1 MPRPSLLAALAG
13 WLLPLS
19 ACQSD
24 ADRYPAVTTGAAQ
37 PPVEAVLPLPM
48 QTVRA
53 RLRQRLQS
61 TRPVQA
67 PAHPE
72 YGPQFAQFSLATN
85 ETQRID
91 YLFRRY
97 DRFNSSD
104 EVPMSTAFHAPAT
117 VTTALL
123 AYLALPVAARAP
135 DLYLSPTPRWPVPE
149 YVSAQGQPLP
159 YTCDY
164 LLHLRAVGAD
174 STGLEIIAIDSNV
187 IDGTRFGIKNDR
199 DGLGW
204 PRPGRVPRYRD
215 VRPSLTDQQQVLSQ
229 LVKLALT
236 E

>member
-1 MPRPSLLAALAG
+1 MPRSSLLAALAG

-24 ADRYPAVTTGAAQ
+24 AGRYPAVTTGAAQ
-37 PPVEAVLPLPM
+37 PEVEAVLPLPV

-53 RLRQRLQS
+53 RLLQRLQS
-61 TRPVQA
+61 ARPAEA

-72 YGPQFAQFSLATN
+72 YGPQFAQFGLATN
-85 ETQRID
+85 ESQRLD

-104 EVPMSTAFHAPAT
+104 EVPMSTAFHASAT

-135 DLYLSPTPRWPVPE
+135 DVYVNPTPRWAVAE
-149 YVSAQGQPLP
+149 YTDAQGQPLP
-159 YTCDY
+159 YSCAY
-164 LLHLRAVGAD
+164 LLHLRAVGAT
-174 STGLEIIAIDSNV
+174 STGLQLIAIDSNV
-187 IDGTRFGIKNDR
+187 IDGTRFGFKTDR

-204 PRPGRVPRYRD
+204 PWPGRVPRYRD
-215 VRPSLTDQQQVLSQ
+215 VLPSLTDQQQVLGR
-229 LVKLALT
+229 LVALALH

>member
-1 MPRPSLLAALAG
+1 MPRSSLLAALAG

-24 ADRYPAVTTGAAQ
+24 AGRYPAVTAGAAQ
-37 PPVEAVLPLPM
+37 PVVEAVLPLPV

-53 RLRQRLQS
+53 RLLQRLQS
-61 TRPVQA
+61 TRLVEA

-72 YGPQFAQFSLATN
+72 YGSQLAQFGLATN
-85 ETQRID
+85 ETQRLD

-97 DRFNSSD
+97 DLFNSSD
-104 EVPMSTAFHAPAT
+104 EVPMSTAFHAPAM

-123 AYLALPVAARAP
+123 AYLALPIPARAL
-135 DLYLSPTPRWPVPE
+135 DVYVNHTPRWSVTE
-149 YVSAQGQPLP
+149 YTDAQGQPLP
-159 YTCDY
+159 YSCAY
-164 LLHLRAVGAD
+164 LLHLRSASAA

-187 IDGTRFGIKNDR
+187 IDGTQFELKTNR

-204 PRPGRVPRYRD
+204 PRPGRVPRYCD
-215 VRPSLTDQQQVLSQ
+215 VLPSLTDQQQVLGQ
-229 LVKLALT
+229 LVKLALA